1 VIAAEKRADYRFSMG
16 PIAAPTFELEAFIMV
31 DVYEMLRQKENDVVR
46 VRKEI
51 QALRFVAPLLSD
63 SDEVV
68 LQPEMDAAVSLEG
81 TVEEQNPAQ
90 SEQSLDAPEV
100 GEGIPPKR
108 SRLLNLLGLAS
119 GE

>member
-1 VIAAEKRADYRFSMG
+1 
-16 PIAAPTFELEAFIMV
+16 MV
-31 DVYEMLRQKENDVVR
+31 DVYEMLRQKENDLVR

-51 QALRFVAPLLSD
+51 QALRFVAPMLSD
-63 SDEVV
+63 SDEVQV
-68 LQPEMDAAVSLEG
+68 LQPEMDAAVSLDG
-81 TVEEQNPAQ
+81 TVEEHSPAQ
-90 SEQSLDAPEV
+90 SDQSLDAPEV